1 MNDAPHDKTSQK
13 SPFRSLVWLVVAVL
27 LMVVGFV
34 VLSLGAGDE
43 LSGGQ
48 KALKIVFGIVWFTY
62 CVGMMIY
69 NVLNYGARKRAK
81 RETKAG

>member
-1 MNDAPHDKTSQK
+1 MSDAPQVKTARK
-13 SPFRSLVWLVVAVL
+13 TPFHSIVWLVVAVL
-27 LMVVGFV
+27 LMIAGFG
-34 VLSLGAGDE
+34 VLSLGAGED

-48 KALKIVFGIVWFTY
+48 KALKIVFGIVWFTF

-81 RETKAG
+81 RETKVG